1 MNGLSFG
8 AAHLFFYCCICVWI
22 ECNFSIVTMNFSI
35 VTMNFSTVTMNISA
49 VTTDFIDPNYNVCLP
64 GLNNHYVLCLNS
76 GEA

>member
-8 AAHLFFYCCICVWI
+8 AAHLFFYCCICVWT
-22 ECNFSIVTMNFSI
+22 ECNFSA
-35 VTMNFSTVTMNISA
+35 VTMNISA

-64 GLNNHYVLCLNS
+64 VLSNHYVLCLNA

>member
-22 ECNFSIVTMNFSI
+22 ECNFSIVTMNFS
-35 VTMNFSTVTMNISA
+35 TVTMNISA
-49 VTTDFIDPNYNVCLP
+49 VTTDFMDPNYNVCLP

>member
-22 ECNFSIVTMNFSI
+22 ECNFSTVTMDFSA
-35 VTMNFSTVTMNISA
+35 VTMNISA
-49 VTTDFIDPNYNVCLP
+49 VTTDFIDPNYNVCLS
-64 GLNNHYVLCLNS
+64 GLNNHYVLCLNA

>member
-22 ECNFSIVTMNFSI
+22 ECNFSSVTMDIS
-35 VTMNFSTVTMNISA
+35 SVTMNISA

-64 GLNNHYVLCLNS
+64 GLNNHYVLCLNA

>member
-22 ECNFSIVTMNFSI
+22 ECNFSIVTMD
-35 VTMNFSTVTMNISA
+35 FSTVTMNISA

-64 GLNNHYVLCLNS
+64 GLNNHYVLCQNA

>member
-22 ECNFSIVTMNFSI
+22 GCNFSA
-35 VTMNFSTVTMNISA
+35 VTMNISA
-49 VTTDFIDPNYNVCLP
+49 VTTDFMDPNYNVCLP

>member
-22 ECNFSIVTMNFSI
+22 GC
-35 VTMNFSTVTMNISA
+35 NFSTVTMDFSAVTMNISA
-49 VTTDFIDPNYNVCLP
+49 ETTDFIDPNYNVCLP
-64 GLNNHYVLCLNS
+64 GLNNHYVLCLNA

>member
-22 ECNFSIVTMNFSI
+22 ECNFSIVTMNFSA
-35 VTMNFSTVTMNISA
+35 VTMNISA

-64 GLNNHYVLCLNS
+64 GLNNHYVLCLNA

>member
-8 AAHLFFYCCICVWI
+8 AVHLFFYCCICVWI
-22 ECNFSIVTMNFSI
+22 ECNFSIVTMDFSA
-35 VTMNFSTVTMNISA
+35 VTMNISA
-49 VTTDFIDPNYNVCLP
+49 VTTDFMDPNYNVCLP

>member
-22 ECNFSIVTMNFSI
+22 GCNFSTVTMDFSA
-35 VTMNFSTVTMNISA
+35 VTMNISA
-49 VTTDFIDPNYNVCLP
+49 VTTDFMDPNYNVCLP
-64 GLNNHYVLCLNS
+64 GLNNYYVLCLNA

>member
-8 AAHLFFYCCICVWI
+8 AAHLFFYYCICVWI
-22 ECNFSIVTMNFSI
+22 ECNFSAVTMDFSA
-35 VTMNFSTVTMNISA
+35 VTMNISA

-64 GLNNHYVLCLNS
+64 GLNNHYVLCLNA

>member
-8 AAHLFFYCCICVWI
+8 AAHLFFYCCICVWT
-22 ECNFSIVTMNFSI
+22 ECNFSAVTMD
-35 VTMNFSTVTMNISA
+35 FSTVTMNISA

-64 GLNNHYVLCLNS
+64 GLNNHYVLCLNA

>member
-8 AAHLFFYCCICVWI
+8 AAHLFFYCCICVWT
-22 ECNFSIVTMNFSI
+22 ECNFSA
-35 VTMNFSTVTMNISA
+35 VTMNISAVTMNIGA

-64 GLNNHYVLCLNS
+64 GLNNHYVLCLNA

>member
-8 AAHLFFYCCICVWI
+8 AVHLFFYCCICVWI
-22 ECNFSIVTMNFSI
+22 ECNFSIVTMDFSA
-35 VTMNFSTVTMNISA
+35 VTMNISA
-49 VTTDFIDPNYNVCLP
+49 VTTDFMDPSYNVCLP

>member
-8 AAHLFFYCCICVWI
+8 AAHLFFYCCICVWT
-22 ECNFSIVTMNFSI
+22 ECNFSAVTMDFSA
-35 VTMNFSTVTMNISA
+35 VTMNISA

-64 GLNNHYVLCLNS
+64 GLNNHYVLCLNA

>member
-22 ECNFSIVTMNFSI
+22 GCNFSTVTMDFSA
-35 VTMNFSTVTMNISA
+35 VTMNISA

>member
-8 AAHLFFYCCICVWI
+8 AAHLLFYCCICVWI
-22 ECNFSIVTMNFSI
+22 ECNFSI
-35 VTMNFSTVTMNISA
+35 

-64 GLNNHYVLCLNS
+64 GLNNHYVLCLNA

>member
-22 ECNFSIVTMNFSI
+22 ECNFSIVTMD
-35 VTMNFSTVTMNISA
+35 FSTVTMNISA
-49 VTTDFIDPNYNVCLP
+49 VTTDFMDPNYNVCLP

>member
-22 ECNFSIVTMNFSI
+22 ECNFSIVTMDFSA
-35 VTMNFSTVTMNISA
+35 VTMNISA
-49 VTTDFIDPNYNVCLP
+49 VTTDFMDPNYNVCLP

>member
-22 ECNFSIVTMNFSI
+22 ECNFSIVTMD
-35 VTMNFSTVTMNISA
+35 FSTVTMNISA

-64 GLNNHYVLCLNS
+64 GLNNHYVLCLNA
-76 GEA
+76 GKA